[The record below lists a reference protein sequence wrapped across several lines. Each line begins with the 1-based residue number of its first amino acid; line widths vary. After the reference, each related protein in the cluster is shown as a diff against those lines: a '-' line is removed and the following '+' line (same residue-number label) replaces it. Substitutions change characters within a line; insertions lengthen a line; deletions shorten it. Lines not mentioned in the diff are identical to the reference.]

1 MSVSALISQFS
12 NASTSTDSPPQSP
25 DIVTRGSISRR
36 HYSTSS
42 VGSSRSDSPSSCRS
56 NSPQNRHMSVGN
68 DSKPKLRLGKIAEDR
83 IRMFNSQCQSAEST
97 DGPPLSPSGKRTA
110 RRQLSAGSNEPVGLK
125 VPARRQLS
133 AGNSS
138 PGLGTQ
144 RSTSPF
150 RLPGLA
156 TTASGECAAVVE

>member
-12 NASTSTDSPPQSP
+12 NASTSTESPPQSP
-25 DIVTRGSISRR
+25 DIAARGSVSRR

-42 VGSSRSDSPSSCRS
+42 VASSRSDSPASCRS
-56 NSPQNRHMSVGN
+56 NSPQNRHFSVGN
-68 DSKPKLRLGKIAEDR
+68 ASKPQVRLGKIAEDR
-83 IRMFNSQCQSAEST
+83 IRMFNSKCQSAEGT
-97 DGPPLSPSGKRTA
+97 DGPPLSPSSRA
-110 RRQLSAGSNEPVGLK
+110 PRRQLSAGSNDPSMGLK
-125 VPARRQLS
+125 VPARRVLS

-138 PGLGTQ
+138 PGLGRE

-156 TTASGECAAVVE
+156 TSASGECAGVS